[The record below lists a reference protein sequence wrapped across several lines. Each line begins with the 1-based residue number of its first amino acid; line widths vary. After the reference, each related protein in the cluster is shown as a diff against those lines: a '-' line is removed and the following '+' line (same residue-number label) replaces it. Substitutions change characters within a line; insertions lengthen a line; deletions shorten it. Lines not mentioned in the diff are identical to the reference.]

1 MFLSILY
8 VVPIDILGPE
18 FEWFCTLKSMQRIE
32 SSYKKKTEHEF
43 GLGRIVN
50 QSIFVGFDPD
60 IATYVDLVT
69 FC

>member
-32 SSYKKKTEHEF
+32 SSYKKKQNMN
-43 GLGRIVN
+43 LGWGELLTSQYLWVL
-50 QSIFVGFDPD
+50 
-60 IATYVDLVT
+60 TLT
-69 FC
+69 LLLM